1 MLKIFS
7 NLDLKDLGRC
17 AMVSKTFCE
26 LSHHSMFIL
35 FKDNSIDEDEP
46 EEDLKSCKLD
56 MCLLKNRCG
65 SQYML
70 KKFRGASSNVVGKST
85 PLIGIG
91 LADMLKILDATGTLG
106 TPGSAGPDVPV
117 PTYAS
122 NKEFRPLIRKWDR
135 QEHLDKLNPEDTQM
149 KKLFQVLNDLRL

>member
-1 MLKIFS
+1 MNWHQKNNMFKKSIMFKCKINIEKIFPNEIMLKIFS

-65 SQYML
+65 SVTTDEKLHEHDPQLSNLIEEAGKCKKYKALHTVILQY
-70 KKFRGASSNVVGKST
+70 
-85 PLIGIG
+85 
-91 LADMLKILDATGTLG
+91 
-106 TPGSAGPDVPV
+106 
-117 PTYAS
+117 
-122 NKEFRPLIRKWDR
+122 
-135 QEHLDKLNPEDTQM
+135 
-149 KKLFQVLNDLRL
+149 